1 MFAYRAE
8 YVLAVTIV
16 GKEDAVE
23 DSHCARYERQ
33 VLQLAADE
41 SLLGI
46 TTKFD
51 TLFAVQNHGR
61 RCSCGSGRCEAVGWG
76 VGLGRAFFAYARTPS
91 TLCGETWQRRGRGR
105 GGRAAYGRIAGR
117 PGLS

>member
-51 TLFAVQNHGR
+51 TLFAVQNQER
-61 RCSCGSGRCEAVGWG
+61 RCSCGSGRSGTAGRG
-76 VGLGRAFFAYARTPS
+76 GGLGLTFFAYARTPDA
-91 TLCGETWQRRGRGR
+91 LGAPGRLRRSRVR
-105 GGRAAYGRIAGR
+105 GGRAYGRIAERLGWR
-117 PGLS
+117 